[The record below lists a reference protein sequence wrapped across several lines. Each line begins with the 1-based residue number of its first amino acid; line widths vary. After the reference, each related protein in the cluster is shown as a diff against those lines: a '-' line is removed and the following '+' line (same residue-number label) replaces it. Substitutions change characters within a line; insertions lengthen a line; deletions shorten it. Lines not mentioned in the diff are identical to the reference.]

1 MQYNEEWNNAIE
13 SLAGNHSF
21 LTFLDGI
28 KSMKDDAVD
37 ELTVPEVLA
46 DDRKT
51 LALIGEIK
59 FARRIVDLF
68 EDYVKK
74 DIVD

>member
-1 MQYNEEWNNAIE
+1 ME
-13 SLAGNHSF
+13 
-21 LTFLDGI
+21 
-28 KSMKDDAVD
+28 DAVN
-37 ELTVPEVLA
+37 ELTNPEVLS

-51 LALIGEIK
+51 LALIGEIT
-59 FARRIVDLF
+59 FARRVVDLF